1 MEKVIKGKVYVMG
14 QNIDTDQIIPAKYL
28 MYNPA
33 IPVERKMFGKF
44 AMAGLPEGE
53 RGLPDGDIP
62 FVKEGAEKS
71 EYTIAIGG
79 TNFGCGSSREHAPL
93 CLDESGIQVVI
104 APFFPRIFFRNCVN
118 GGYLVPFESEDDL
131 SKIIKTD
138 EECEVD
144 IEKNEIR
151 NLTTGETYKL
161 KPLGDILPILEA
173 GNVFEYAK
181 KVGMIQGEHPEHNP
195 GEEPEKD

>member
-1 MEKVIKGKVYVMG
+1 MKTAVLFGNAVASAVQIYKG
-14 QNIDTDQIIPAKYL
+14 
-28 MYNPA
+28 
-33 IPVERKMFGKF
+33 
-44 AMAGLPEGE
+44 
-53 RGLPDGDIP
+53 
-62 FVKEGAEKS
+62 
-71 EYTIAIGG
+71 
-79 TNFGCGSSREHAPL
+79 
-93 CLDESGIQVVI
+93 
-104 APFFPRIFFRNCVN
+104 VN
-118 GGYLVPFESEDDL
+118 
-131 SKIIKTD
+131 
-138 EECEVD
+138 EVD